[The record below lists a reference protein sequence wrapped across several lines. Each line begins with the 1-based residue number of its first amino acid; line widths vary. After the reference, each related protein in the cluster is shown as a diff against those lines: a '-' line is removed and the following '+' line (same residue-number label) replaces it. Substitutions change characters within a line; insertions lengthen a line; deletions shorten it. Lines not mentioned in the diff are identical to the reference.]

1 MFINNNKTH
10 TAKENHHST
19 WYIIDAQNQTL
30 GRISSKIAY
39 ILKGKNCINYT
50 PNQQNNIYIIVIN
63 SKLIH
68 VTGKKREQIVYKRH
82 SGRPGGLKQEN
93 FNSLQ
98 ARIPNRIIEKAIK
111 GMLPKNKLG
120 RQLFKKLKVY
130 EQDHH
135 PYLAQKP
142 IILE

>member
-10 TAKENHHST
+10 TVKENYPSK
-19 WYIIDAQNQTL
+19 WYIIDAQNKTL

-39 ILKGKNCINYT
+39 VLKGKNCINYT
-50 PNQQNNIYIIVIN
+50 PNQQSNIYIIVIN

-68 VTGKKREQIVYKRH
+68 VTGKKREQIIYKRH

-130 EQDHH
+130 EQNNH
-135 PYLAQKP
+135 PHLAQKP